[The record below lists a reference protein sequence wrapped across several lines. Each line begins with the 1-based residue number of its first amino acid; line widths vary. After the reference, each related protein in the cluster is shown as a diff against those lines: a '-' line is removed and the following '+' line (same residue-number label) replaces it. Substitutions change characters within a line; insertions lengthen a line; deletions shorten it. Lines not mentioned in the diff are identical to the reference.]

1 MLTYKKMCAESGR
14 YVILYDIEDFYL
26 CVLRLHGHLSSFM
39 EELKE
44 KEYYRQ
50 AIVDT
55 IMKIDRLDVLI
66 YFYTYIIG
74 KLKAGR

>member
-1 MLTYKKMCAESGR
+1 
-14 YVILYDIEDFYL
+14 
-26 CVLRLHGHLSSFM
+26 M
-39 EELKE
+39 ENELKE